1 MSNNKK
7 FVVKNGLQTQ
17 FVDFT
22 SSNSTQNVSFTNDT
36 LVFSGNVQVQ
46 GSFNDTANNSGLDGY
61 ILTSTANGISWVSP
75 SIISGTSIAIKDDG
89 SYVTNSV
96 SSINFTGSGVSV
108 STIGDD
114 VTVSITGGGGSSLTT
129 NIVANT
135 TQLMQVNN
143 LYVLSN
149 VNTTTVTLPA
159 SPTLGDIIY
168 ITVANNLLNNI
179 VARNANK
186 IQGLDEDLIV
196 LVIIM
201 VVNRKASLLQH
212 LHMKEKFMSNMQCLY

>member
-186 IQGLDEDLIV
+186 IQGLDEDLI
-196 LVIIM
+196 LDLPNLSIGLCYTNSTLGWRII
-201 VVNRKASLLQH
+201 
-212 LHMKEKFMSNMQCLY
+212 

>member
-46 GSFNDTANNSGLDGY
+46 GSFKDTANNSGLDGY

-114 VTVSITGGGGSSLTT
+114 VTVSITGGGGS
-129 NIVANT
+129 
-135 TQLMQVNN
+135 
-143 LYVLSN
+143 
-149 VNTTTVTLPA
+149 
-159 SPTLGDIIY
+159 
-168 ITVANNLLNNI
+168 
-179 VARNANK
+179 
-186 IQGLDEDLIV
+186 
-196 LVIIM
+196 
-201 VVNRKASLLQH
+201 
-212 LHMKEKFMSNMQCLY
+212 

>member
-46 GSFNDTANNSGLDGY
+46 GSFKDTANNSGLDGY

-186 IQGLDEDLIV
+186 IQGLDEDLI
-196 LVIIM
+196 LDLPNLSIGLCYTNSTLGWRII
-201 VVNRKASLLQH
+201 
-212 LHMKEKFMSNMQCLY
+212 